1 MCRLPT
7 VLALVLW
14 IEHKGGFPR
23 RAICSRF
30 SLQTGHQAFG
40 FRRDQFYLTAGD
52 CAGEYCSAY
61 SEQFSK
67 AQLMN
72 LPDVRNRPF
81 GFVSIPTL
89 SCLLYLAIAFQV
101 STAYGALPPEWEQI
115 GEIRPQS
122 DLDIGDQVRAL
133 ALTNSTIREKHSAI
147 ISITEDSDRRS
158 GNWSRKL
165 AQRINAVNSGFPIR
179 AGQLSASG
187 SIQPV
192 AGTNA
197 IYAGPEAVV
206 NGFELIVVRAPDRAV
221 KPQGIQPF
229 YGIDEGKTSVGFT
242 VTTDRPIYMT
252 ATLLNQRGVSV
263 GSTTEWVDT
272 RTKSISLNARSAPG
286 THTLK
291 LQAVHDSLW
300 VIDEKRFVVEVIP
313 AAGERYDFI
322 FPAAL
327 SGYRSGTRVL
337 QPKTGD
343 IYECRPFPREGWCRS
358 YSHNDSQYE
367 PGIGEAWQEAWI
379 RR

>member
-1 MCRLPT
+1 MKLPDLHYRPFRLFSIPALICLFY
-7 VLALVLW
+7 LALSIQMPAACAAVL
-14 IEHKGGFPR
+14 
-23 RAICSRF
+23 
-30 SLQTGHQAFG
+30 
-40 FRRDQFYLTAGD
+40 
-52 CAGEYCSAY
+52 
-61 SEQFSK
+61 
-67 AQLMN
+67 
-72 LPDVRNRPF
+72 
-81 GFVSIPTL
+81 
-89 SCLLYLAIAFQV
+89 
-101 STAYGALPPEWEQI
+101 PEWQQI
-115 GEIRPQS
+115 GDIDAQP
-122 DLDIGDQVRAL
+122 DLEIGDQVRAL
-133 ALTNSTIREKHSAI
+133 ALTNRTIREEHSAI
-147 ISITEDSDRRS
+147 ISITEESERRG

-165 AQRINAVNSGFPIR
+165 AQRINAVNADFPIR
-179 AGQLSASG
+179 AGQLHTSG

-192 AGTNA
+192 VGKNA
-197 IYAGPEAVV
+197 IYASHEAVV

-221 KPQGIQPF
+221 KPQDIQPF
-229 YGIDEGKTSVGFT
+229 YGIYEGKTSVSFT

-272 RTKSISLNARSAPG
+272 RTKSISLDARSAPG

-327 SGYRSGTRVL
+327 SGYQSGTRVL

-343 IYECRPFPREGWCRS
+343 IYECRSFPREGWCRN